1 MTVSG
6 AGGLYLNEL
15 CGLIVLS
22 YCLQRSMSTCASL
35 SVEDFSAQKLV
46 AELSFKR
53 LIVSVLP
60 GAAWFDKSSRRT
72 CRDRF

>member
-22 YCLQRSMSTCASL
+22 FCLQRSMSTCASF
-35 SVEDFSAQKLV
+35 SV
-46 AELSFKR
+46 
-53 LIVSVLP
+53 
-60 GAAWFDKSSRRT
+60 
-72 CRDRF
+72 